1 MGFTSFD
8 DFLAKATNVGAAT
21 ALQTFHCE
29 WNKVT
34 GGTLYTAGR
43 WYDMNL
49 TYGIPP
55 LGTYGELTQNAGP
68 WNSANAWQ
76 LNTQWTYTPA
86 TPVGSFVRAGT
97 GGGKLTQTAMQGSL
111 VNGRTYIVVWNL
123 TAISGGSITVS
134 LNGANGLARS
144 VAGTFAEVITV
155 GAGSGGL
162 VFDASA
168 SGVTATIAGSATIPT
183 GVSVFEDGGATQ
195 ILAANNTIGAM
206 YHGGNVSPMTKH
218 IFNAGIMS
226 NIATAAPGTWLLCDF
241 VMVYPGIDLNNTSTQ
256 TLANNVSLP
265 RYTTGAGLRSYL
277 VVTTT
282 YPATLGPYA
291 AGSLAIS
298 YTNQA
303 GVAGQSLGF
312 AVGNSS
318 GAIVGQIAHSGF
330 NEGNRG
336 PFLPLAAGD
345 TGMRSVQSITLS
357 SATDNPYRVFPN
369 TICLGALV
377 MAKPLMALPMAQ
389 ISTMS
394 ERDLMYQLPS
404 LPQVQDGAYLG
415 WLYYAGA
422 ATATSANFSG
432 YIDVAW
438 G

>member
-8 DFLAKATNVGAAT
+8 DFLAHATNVGASS

-34 GGTLYTAGR
+34 GGTAYTAGR

-49 TYGIPP
+49 TYGVPP

-68 WNSANAWQ
+68 WNSSNAWQ
-76 LNTQWTYTPA
+76 LNTQWTYTA
-86 TPVGSFVRAGT
+86 AASVGSFVRAGT
-97 GGGKLTQTAMQGSL
+97 GAGLLTQTAMQGSL
-111 VNGRTYIVVWNL
+111 INGRTYIVVWNL
-123 TAISGGSITVS
+123 TAVSGGSITVS
-134 LNGANGLARS
+134 LNGASGVARS
-144 VAGTFAEVITV
+144 VAGTYVEVITV

-162 VFDASA
+162 VFTQSA
-168 SGVTATIAGSATIPT
+168 NGVTATIAGSATIPT

-195 ILAANNTIGAM
+195 IVDSNVTIGAM
-206 YHGGNVSPMTKH
+206 YHGGNVSPSTKH

-241 VMVYPGIDLNNTSTQ
+241 VMVYPGIDLNNNATQ
-256 TLANNVSLP
+256 ILANNVTLP
-265 RYTTGAGLRSYL
+265 RYTTGAGIRSFL
-277 VVTTT
+277 VATTT

-291 AGSLAIS
+291 AGSLVLS

-303 GVAGQSLGF
+303 GTAGQALGM

-318 GAIVGQIAHSGF
+318 GAIVGQLVHSGF

-345 TGMRSVQSITLS
+345 IGMRSIQIITLS
-357 SATDNPYRVFPN
+357 SPTDNPYRVFPT

-377 MAKPLMALPMAQ
+377 MAKPLMTLPMAQ

-422 ATATSANFSG
+422 ATAASRG
-432 YIDVAW
+432 HRRLLR
-438 G
+438 